1 MGRIRTALD
10 QRLNDYLLA
19 NEPPEHSE
27 LERLRDLTA
36 QMPDGHMQILPE
48 QGHLLAFLVK
58 LIDARRI
65 LELGTFAGYSAMAM
79 ALAQPEEGRVVTC
92 DLSEDMLAIGRPC
105 WQRAEVA
112 ARIDVMIA
120 PALDSLAKLGA
131 ADMRFELVFI
141 DADKMAYDRYYEAA
155 LTLVRPGGLVV
166 LDNMLQRGEVA
177 DPGNKDP
184 RTVAVRRLNT
194 KIARDERVDR
204 VLLPVADGMT
214 LVRRRG

>member
-1 MGRIRTALD
+1 MSQIRTALD

-19 NEPPEHSE
+19 NEPPEHRE

-36 QMPDGHMQILPE
+36 QMPGGHMQILPE
-48 QGHLLAFLVK
+48 QGHLLAFLVR

-92 DLSEDMLAIGRPC
+92 DLSEDMLRIGRPC
-105 WQRAEVA
+105 WNRANVA
-112 ARIDVMIA
+112 ARIEVMVA
-120 PALDSLAKLGA
+120 PALDSLAHLEA
-131 ADMRFELVFI
+131 AEARFDLVFI

-155 LTLVRPGGLVV
+155 LTLVRSGGLVV

-184 RTVAVRRLNT
+184 RTVAIRRLNA